1 VRASEHDRADVAAAR
16 ERWQATA
23 PTLDPERLV
32 FLDESGVRTDLVR
45 RYGRGRRGERV
56 PDHAPDGRWHSTT
69 FVAALRVSGVTAPA
83 VFDGP
88 IDGPSFRAYI
98 EQALVPTL
106 RRGDIVVMDNLACH
120 KVRGIAEALAGAG
133 ASLWYLPPYSPDL
146 NPIEL
151 SFAKLKTILRAAR
164 CRTVAHLWATIG
176 AALSRFAPDEC
187 RNDFRHCGYSAATGL

>member
-1 VRASEHDRADVAAAR
+1 MWR
-16 ERWQATA
+16 ATA
-23 PTLDPERLV
+23 PTLDPARLV

-69 FVAALRVSGVTAPA
+69 FLAALRVTGVTAPA

-88 IDGPSFRAYI
+88 IDG
-98 EQALVPTL
+98 V
-106 RRGDIVVMDNLACH
+106 
-120 KVRGIAEALAGAG
+120 AEAIPGAG
-133 ASLWYLPPYSPDL
+133 AALWYLPPSSPDL

-164 CRTVAHLWATIG
+164 CRTVAHLWTTIG
-176 AALSRFAPDEC
+176 AALARVEPDEC
-187 RNDFRHCGYSAATGL
+187 RNYFRHCGYAAATGSCNLL